1 MASPRDE
8 VNTPLRSRTGR
19 RIRRPTRCEGGQRQR
34 IHGDTAARRYPALPT
49 RRGTVQEISSVPASY
64 FRVSKLLLPRRGH
77 PLVRLHAGPE
87 SHRAQSCA
95 RVRYPA
101 IRSVTA
107 TALLSGGPPKTSIE
121 NDIHQ
126 LVGPPC
132 HRSRLCL
139 FVDVTSPLFP
149 LSTDGTNTPR
159 GIFGNQRGCGV
170 LRSSSA
176 NAPSVRRALL
186 RSNQV
191 QLSPFRW
198 RDGGAEARFIGRLSD
213 RHLPNRPLSSRDKS
227 GRALL

>member
-1 MASPRDE
+1 MPRSVASPRKCVASPRGE
-8 VNTPLRSRTGR
+8 VNTPLAWRG
-19 RIRRPTRCEGGQRQR
+19 IRRPTRCEGGQRQR
-34 IHGDTAARRYPALPT
+34 IHGDTAARRNPALPT

-126 LVGPPC
+126 LVGPPR
-132 HRSRLCL
+132 HVPARGRYAA
-139 FVDVTSPLFP
+139 PFP
-149 LSTDGTNTPR
+149 ARTDGRTPDAAYLA
-159 GIFGNQRGCGV
+159 IKASF
-170 LRSSSA
+170 
-176 NAPSVRRALL
+176 AL
-186 RSNQV
+186 
-191 QLSPFRW
+191 
-198 RDGGAEARFIGRLSD
+198 EARECSFCAS
-213 RHLPNRPLSSRDKS
+213 RPSAFQPSPTLAFQMAR
-227 GRALL
+227 RRR